1 MIDLKIIINQLEE
14 SNIEERTTKELK
26 EYGLNDYYIK
36 KAVQEGKI
44 KKVERGKYQITKL
57 AKDKIKQQTFKL
69 FIKNIINDEFEEGY
83 KNLCINLQNQTT
95 HDYDNHLMLYF
106 TLLKEILQDP
116 KDFPSLNNL
125 MVFSEKNYHTESYYK
140 YFINFSEAVLSHD
153 FESAYSAIYTF
164 KKFEKERKNKNNI
177 STELFFILTKHSIL
191 SKNKN
196 SQSEKEKIEQK
207 RKQEKE
213 KNFYF
218 YYMLFEKNIEKENY
232 EGALNNLYEIAIYA
246 PPHKEREKAIKN
258 LIQIMNNYLEIKKKN
273 QLLPEKDIDYKD
285 LGNNYTEIL
294 DRALYLNDFQTA
306 YKNIGKCIYFDP
318 NNKMLVF
325 YRILLQKLVH
335 QNKENQQKIN
345 STKNNHH
352 TEKKKEQF
360 SIQDIAQLI
369 NKREY
374 EQVKNILEEKLNQE
388 YNNTYSLALKLIK
401 TMEKIKSTGTV
412 YQEKNPTYTY
422 TEQNP
427 IKRFFESI
435 KFKDYQEA
443 YYLTF
448 TCEKIARNKEE
459 FTIFRYLLEDI
470 LEYISQ
476 LEEENIRK
484 EKLTDINHRIGK
496 FTKNKELSED
506 QLNTLEELIK
516 EKLELCKEEEIV
528 YNQYTLELID
538 TLKRSKEG
546 NITISN
552 FEQFTSVEKDIE
564 KNFFKALSNGDYIQ
578 ALDIIK
584 RKNWSYSSYRNYFP
598 LYQSLLIE
606 LDRQLKNNEQTIAK
620 NKELELQD
628 ENQTITHLNTLRKL
642 LKEKNYSGAY
652 LYYQN
657 NNLEEISTNL
667 NIELETILTFLK
679 QFETNEAIELLKE
692 YKKSYNR
699 GDLEQ
704 ATLKLQQYQEFI
716 ANNTQNRNID
726 YHQSRLSILKE
737 DINNPTFVKKEQ
749 LYDTARYYYQEKEY
763 QKSINIIDLYI
774 QIDNDLNAKGYLL
787 KGRNHEHLK
796 QYKEAQENYQKAISI
811 IPEPNAYFRLG
822 KVYLYNHEYDQA
834 KNCFLEYEK
843 RRPGYHNSNLKALV
857 ECYNL
862 LGEDHLSE
870 DYKKLIKINSKNG
883 K

>member
-1 MIDLKIIINQLEE
+1 
-14 SNIEERTTKELK
+14 
-26 EYGLNDYYIK
+26 
-36 KAVQEGKI
+36 
-44 KKVERGKYQITKL
+44 
-57 AKDKIKQQTFKL
+57 
-69 FIKNIINDEFEEGY
+69 
-83 KNLCINLQNQTT
+83 
-95 HDYDNHLMLYF
+95 
-106 TLLKEILQDP
+106 
-116 KDFPSLNNL
+116 
-125 MVFSEKNYHTESYYK
+125 
-140 YFINFSEAVLSHD
+140 
-153 FESAYSAIYTF
+153 
-164 KKFEKERKNKNNI
+164 
-177 STELFFILTKHSIL
+177 
-191 SKNKN
+191 
-196 SQSEKEKIEQK
+196 
-207 RKQEKE
+207 
-213 KNFYF
+213 
-218 YYMLFEKNIEKENY
+218 
-232 EGALNNLYEIAIYA
+232 
-246 PPHKEREKAIKN
+246 
-258 LIQIMNNYLEIKKKN
+258 
-273 QLLPEKDIDYKD
+273 
-285 LGNNYTEIL
+285 
-294 DRALYLNDFQTA
+294 
-306 YKNIGKCIYFDP
+306 
-318 NNKMLVF
+318 
-325 YRILLQKLVH
+325 
-335 QNKENQQKIN
+335 
-345 STKNNHH
+345 
-352 TEKKKEQF
+352 
-360 SIQDIAQLI
+360 
-369 NKREY
+369 
-374 EQVKNILEEKLNQE
+374 
-388 YNNTYSLALKLIK
+388 
-401 TMEKIKSTGTV
+401 MEKIKSTGTV

-470 LEYISQ
+470 LECINQ
-476 LEEENIRK
+476 LEKEKLRK
-484 EKLTDINHRIGK
+484 EKLTEINHKIDS
-496 FTKNKELSED
+496 FVKNKELMEN

-516 EKLELCKEEEIV
+516 EKLELCKEEEIT

-538 TLKRSKEG
+538 TLKRSKEE

-552 FEQFTSVEKDIE
+552 FEQFTYEEKDIE
-564 KNFFKALSNGDYIQ
+564 KKFFKALSIGDYIQ
-578 ALDIIK
+578 ALNIIK
-584 RKNWSYSSYRNYFP
+584 EKKLPYNSNFS
-598 LYQSLLIE
+598 LYKSLLIE
-606 LDRQLKNNEQTIAK
+606 LDKQLKNNEQTPAN

-628 ENQTITHLNTLRKL
+628 ENPTIKHLNTLKKL
-642 LKEKNYSGAY
+642 LKEKNYLDAY

-657 NNLEEISTNL
+657 NNLEGISINL
-667 NIELETILTFLK
+667 TVELKTILTFLK

>member
-1 MIDLKIIINQLEE
+1 MIDLKEIINQLEE
-14 SNIEERTTKELK
+14 TNIEERTTKELK

-36 KAVQEGKI
+36 KAIQEGKI
-44 KKVERGKYQITKL
+44 KKIERGKYQITKIT
-57 AKDKIKQQTFKL
+57 KDKNKQQTFKL
-69 FIKNIINDEFEEGY
+69 FTKNIINGKFEEAY
-83 KNLCINLQNQTT
+83 KSLCINLQNQTT

-106 TLLKEILQDP
+106 ILLKEILQSP

-125 MVFSEKNYHTESYYK
+125 MIFSEKDYHTGSYYK

-153 FESAYSAIYTF
+153 FENAYSSISEF
-164 KKFEKERKNKNNI
+164 KNLERERKNKNNI
-177 STELFFILTKHSIL
+177 STELFFILTNQIIL

-196 SQSEKEKIEQK
+196 SQQKKEQINQKIKQDNEKK
-207 RKQEKE
+207 
-213 KNFYF
+213 FHF
-218 YYMLFEKNIEKENY
+218 YYKLFEKNIDKENY
-232 EGALNNLYEIAIYA
+232 EEALNNLHEIAIYA
-246 PPHKEREKAIKN
+246 HPHMEKAIKN
-258 LIQIMNNYLEIKKKN
+258 FIQIINNYLEIKKNN
-273 QLLPEKDIDYKD
+273 QLLPEKEIDYKD
-285 LGNNYTEIL
+285 LDNNYTKIL
-294 DRALYLNDFQTA
+294 DRALSLNDFQTA
-306 YKNIGKCIYFDP
+306 YKNIGKCIYFNP
-318 NNKMLVF
+318 NNKILIS
-325 YRILLQKLVH
+325 YRSLLQKLIH

-345 STKNNHH
+345 STKNNCNL
-352 TEKKKEQF
+352 ENKKEQF

-470 LEYISQ
+470 LECINQ
-476 LEEENIRK
+476 LEKEKLRK
-484 EKLTDINHRIGK
+484 EKLTEINHKIDS
-496 FTKNKELSED
+496 FVKNKELMEN

-516 EKLELCKEEEIV
+516 EKLELCKEEEIT

-538 TLKRSKEG
+538 TLKRSKEE

-552 FEQFTSVEKDIE
+552 FEQFTYEEKDIE
-564 KNFFKALSNGDYIQ
+564 KKFFKALSIGDYIQ
-578 ALDIIK
+578 ALNIIK
-584 RKNWSYSSYRNYFP
+584 EKKLPYNSNFS
-598 LYQSLLIE
+598 LYKSLLIE
-606 LDRQLKNNEQTIAK
+606 LDKQLKNNEQTPAN

-628 ENQTITHLNTLRKL
+628 ENPTIKHLNTLKKL
-642 LKEKNYSGAY
+642 LKEKNYLDAY

-657 NNLEEISTNL
+657 NNLEGISINL
-667 NIELETILTFLK
+667 TVELKTILTFLK